1 MHEVFILGIRVKFFA
16 ALWEITGEKE
26 VELDGTNMTVREV
39 LQKLIERY
47 GETFKKEIMDNDD
60 KVKDHYV
67 ILVNGRNIVFLDG
80 INTKVKDGDLISVFP
95 PVGGG

>member
-1 MHEVFILGIRVKFFA
+1 MGIRVKFFA

-80 INTKVKDGDLISVFP
+80 INTKVKYGDLISVFP

>member
-1 MHEVFILGIRVKFFA
+1 MGIRVKFFA

-26 VELDGTNMTVREV
+26 IELDGTDMTVREV

-47 GETFKKEIMDNDD
+47 GEKFKKEIMENDD

>member
-1 MHEVFILGIRVKFFA
+1 MGIRVKFFA

-26 VELDGTNMTVREV
+26 VELNGTNMTVREL

-47 GETFKKEIMDNDD
+47 GEKFKKEIMDNDD

-80 INTKVKDGDLISVFP
+80 VNTKVKDGDLISIFP

>member
-1 MHEVFILGIRVKFFA
+1 LGIRVKFFA